1 MGEGGTLADVS
12 DTAPEP
18 PTRPDAPAA
27 PPVRSALVVVHEPGN
42 TASVLGRHLRHR
54 GWSLTEH
61 LVVADLERPGEAAP
75 FPPLDGFSLVVA
87 MGSVQSVY
95 DTDTI
100 GPWIDAELDLLR
112 RAHSGGVPVLGVC
125 FGGQALAAALGGR
138 VERAPWAEVGW
149 FEVSGE
155 ANPVGPGPWFEW
167 HHDRFEVPP
176 GGETLAVTGVG
187 PQLFRIGRSV
197 GTQFHPEVD
206 TAHIAAWLADCT
218 EGYLAEVGVR
228 PEELLAATA
237 ELEAANAANCA
248 RLVDWFLDEIAFA
261 GTLT

>member
-1 MGEGGTLADVS
+1 MGEGGTLAQVS
-12 DTAPEP
+12 DTAPQP
-18 PTRPDAPAA
+18 RDRPASPTDGPD
-27 PPVRSALVVVHEPGN
+27 RTALVLVHEPGN
-42 TASVLGRHLRHR
+42 TPSVLGRHLRHR

-75 FPPLDGFSLVVA
+75 FPPLDGFDLVVA

-95 DTDTI
+95 DTATI
-100 GPWIDAELDLLR
+100 GPWIDDELDLLR
-112 RAHSGGVPVLGVC
+112 RAHRGGVPVLGVC

-138 VERAPWAEVGW
+138 VERAPWPEVGW
-149 FEVSGE
+149 FELAGE

-176 GGETLAVTGVG
+176 GGETLAVTDVG
-187 PQLFRIGRSV
+187 PQLFRIGHSV

-206 TAHIAAWLADCT
+206 SAHIAGWLADCT

-228 PEELLAATA
+228 PHELLAATA

-248 RLVDWFLDEIAFA
+248 RLVDWFLDGIANA